1 MALCAPRAS
10 GLAGVAPG
18 VTGGSWPR
26 GTCLLRAHVPGSK
39 QLNRPTCPSRAAFRR
54 TVSPRA
60 VLGRPGSCPGPKT
73 LFPTRRSFRGGRSL
87 GTPTPDLPTPGRRP
101 AGVWG
106 LPPRPSR
113 VGRCPAARAKSGL
126 SGGSFHA
133 REFSFLSVPEPPAP
147 FFRGALNNLPTRP
160 RLGGGRGARVRTH
173 SSWPLSHPVR
183 LTLFPS

>member
-1 MALCAPRAS
+1 M
-10 GLAGVAPG
+10 
-18 VTGGSWPR
+18 TDGSWPR

-73 LFPTRRSFRGGRSL
+73 LFPHTQVFPQWAESGDPHPRPSQPGRS
-87 GTPTPDLPTPGRRP
+87 P

-126 SGGSFHA
+126 SSGSFHA
-133 REFSFLSVPEPPAP
+133 CEFSFLSVPEPPAP
-147 FFRGALNNLPTRP
+147 FFRGTLNNLPTRP

-173 SSWPLSHPVR
+173 GSWPLSHPVR